1 MPAIFSKAP
10 AKTILF
16 GEHAVVYGQPAIAIP
31 VTDLYSKVSVISNPV
46 GSPNEVRIIAPGIK
60 LNKLISD
67 LPSNDYFIS
76 AIQMV
81 MYYLHI
87 DHYPACEVRISSTIP
102 IASGLGSSAA
112 LAVSLLRALFFFLGT
127 SPEDLVI
134 SDLAFQLEKISHGDP
149 SGIDNSVIAYE
160 KPIYYVREKPIE
172 LLKVGRAFTIVIG
185 NSGVKSATKV
195 AVAAVRER
203 YQSSPIKFEYLF
215 QKIGAISNEARINIE
230 SGNINV
236 IGEKMIENHKL
247 LQELGVSCPE
257 LDNLVEAGIHA
268 GAIGAKLCGGGL
280 GGNIIALAG
289 DDAAAQIADALLIA
303 GAVKT
308 YITIIKPD

>member
-31 VTDLYSKVSVISNPV
+31 ITDLYSKVSVISNAV
-46 GSPNEVRIIAPGIK
+46 GSSNEVRIIAPEIK

-67 LPSNDYFIS
+67 LPRNDYFVS
-76 AIQMV
+76 TIQMV
-81 MYYLHI
+81 MDYLRI

-112 LAVSLLRALFFFLGT
+112 LAVSLLRALFYFLGT
-127 SPEDLVI
+127 SPEDHVI

-160 KPIYYVREKPIE
+160 KPIYYVREKPVE
-172 LLKVGRAFTIVIG
+172 LLKVGRAFTIIIG
-185 NSGVKSATKV
+185 NSGIIGSTKV
-195 AVAAVRER
+195 AVAGVRER
-203 YQSSPIKFEYLF
+203 YQSNPTKFEYLF
-215 QKIGAISNEARINIE
+215 QRIGAISNEARVNIE
-230 SGNINV
+230 SGNIDI

-257 LDNLVEAGIHA
+257 LDKLVAAGINA

-280 GGNIIALAG
+280 GGNIIALVPEN
-289 DDAAAQIADALLIA
+289 AATQIADALLSA

-308 YITIIKPD
+308 YVTIIKPN